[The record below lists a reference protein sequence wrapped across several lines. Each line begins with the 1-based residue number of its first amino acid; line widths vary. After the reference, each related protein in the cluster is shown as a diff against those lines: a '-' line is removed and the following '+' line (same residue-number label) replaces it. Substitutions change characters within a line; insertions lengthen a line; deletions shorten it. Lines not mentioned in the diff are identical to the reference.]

1 MPTLRNLTISS
12 PLAFAEGLLFF
23 FKLFLKKEGF
33 LKLVSN
39 FNTSGIEYLYHIFEL
54 QYKLI
59 FF

>member
-1 MPTLRNLTISS
+1 
-12 PLAFAEGLLFF
+12 
-23 FKLFLKKEGF
+23 LKKEGF

-59 FF
+59 FLILNFNKDKKERI